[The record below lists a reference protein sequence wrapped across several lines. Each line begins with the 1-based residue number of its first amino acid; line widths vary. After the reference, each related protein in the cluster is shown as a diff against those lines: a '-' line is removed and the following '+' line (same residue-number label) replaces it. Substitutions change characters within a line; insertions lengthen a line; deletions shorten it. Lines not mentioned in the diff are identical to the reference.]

1 MTTPFWSNEP
11 TILLN
16 KNQIFQLW
24 INSKMTFEEKM
35 NAITRLVIVLS
46 VLGFLFTRNFT
57 FLGIGLATIVV
68 IYWMYQRRKQVVVES
83 LMKKKE
89 GFQVLPLPAEE
100 KMITNP
106 VTLESVLQRNY
117 HENTK
122 RNPFANVLLTDI
134 GDNPDRNPA
143 PPAFNPEVTE
153 KINKEVKKQTQ
164 MLNPDIINTAKQ
176 IYGDL
181 KDNYDLDQ
189 SMRRFYSTA
198 NTRVTNDA
206 NSFANWLYGDM
217 YSAKESTPEGAVM
230 RVKDNVRY
238 LLI

>member
-1 MTTPFWSNEP
+1 
-11 TILLN
+11 
-16 KNQIFQLW
+16 
-24 INSKMTFEEKM
+24 M
-35 NAITRLVIVLS
+35 NAITRLVFVLS
-46 VLGFLFTRNFT
+46 LLGFLLTRNLT
-57 FLGIGLATIVV
+57 FVVIGLATMAV
-68 IYWMYQRRKQVVVES
+68 IYWMYHRRKQVIVES
-83 LMKKKE
+83 LKKTE
-89 GFQVLPLPAEE
+89 GFQVLPMPAEE

-106 VTLESVLQRNY
+106 VTLESVLESNY
-117 HENTK
+117 HANTK
-122 RNPFANVLLTDI
+122 KNPFANVLLTDI
-134 GDNPDRNPA
+134 GDNPERNSA
-143 PPAFNPEVTE
+143 PPSFNPEVTE
-153 KINKEVKKQTQ
+153 KINREVKKQTQ

-217 YSAKESTPEGAVM
+217 YSAKESSPEGAVM